1 MKLKRILGIA
11 ACLVLMLS
19 INFESNARAHKLLS
33 DTVNSPYDYPV
44 LIRCTCYTA
53 NEGAITSSGKKVRT
67 GIIAGKKEW
76 QGCVALL
83 YTYKEL
89 DGQLVPVELIG
100 IYEVLDTGAGID
112 TDGDGK
118 GDSIINGSSIDV
130 YQPTLHQAEEWVDTY
145 GDYVMFQL
153 VPGKG

>member
-1 MKLKRILGIA
+1 MRVKRILCVAMCISIMLA
-11 ACLVLMLS
+11 AR
-19 INFESNARAHKLLS
+19 IDTDAAGHKLIIDNRDPFTES
-33 DTVNSPYDYPV
+33 T

-53 NEGAITSSGKKVRT
+53 NEGAITSSGKRVCT

-76 QGCVALL
+76 EGCVALL
-83 YTYKEL
+83 YTYKYL
-89 DGQLVPVELIG
+89 DGQAVPMELIG

-145 GDYVMFQL
+145 GDYVMFML
-153 VPGKG
+153 IEGKG

>member
-11 ACLVLMLS
+11 LSSIAIVAAC
-19 INFESNARAHKLLS
+19 INSNAAGHQLIIDNR
-33 DTVNSPYDYPV
+33 DPYQQPI

-53 NEGAITSSGKKVRT
+53 DEGAITSSGSKVRT
-67 GIIAGKKEW
+67 GIIAGKKDWE
-76 QGCVALL
+76 GSVALI
-83 YTYKEL
+83 YTYKYL
-89 DGQLVPVELIG
+89 DGQAVPMELIG

-130 YQPTLHQAEEWVDTY
+130 FQPTQHQAEEWVDTY
-145 GDYVMFQL
+145 GDYVMVHL
-153 VPGKG
+153 VSGKG